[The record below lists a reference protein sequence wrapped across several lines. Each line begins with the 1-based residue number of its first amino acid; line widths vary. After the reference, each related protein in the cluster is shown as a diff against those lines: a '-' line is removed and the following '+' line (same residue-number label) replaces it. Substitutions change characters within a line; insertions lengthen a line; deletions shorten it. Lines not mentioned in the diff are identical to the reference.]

1 MPYCPKCKQE
11 YESGNKTCSDCDTAL
26 VASLPA
32 VEKPDYDQ
40 EAFLVSAADGIRAEI
55 IVSFLQSNHI
65 PARKKHRESGAYME
79 VLMGMTSYGID
90 IYVPSRLLDE
100 AKKLL
105 KEIDSNEEDSVQED
119 SDLKNK
125 SKKYNKKR
133 VVAAWIIL
141 VILLSGIL
149 TMLAYGVSILT
160 DIR

>member
-1 MPYCPKCKQE
+1 
-11 YESGNKTCSDCDTAL
+11 
-26 VASLPA
+26 
-32 VEKPDYDQ
+32 
-40 EAFLVSAADGIRAEI
+40 
-55 IVSFLQSNHI
+55 LQSNHI